1 MYFKRIKIENY
12 KSYFDT
18 ETIHLET
25 GINIII
31 GKNNAGK
38 TALLEVLSGKI
49 NGIPHKNIKQKP
61 RSTTPIKD
69 EGAYGAWLEVQIEK
83 KEFFEI
89 SEDKG
94 YEGSIFLYLDED
106 YFGARE
112 YDESDKFI
120 GFVDNIYEEFEEQ
133 EGSYLIDSIHISNEE
148 IVKKF
153 EDLIKN
159 GIAIE
164 FSIPLMDLYVGEY
177 SKKPVQQ
184 DGNIPVVVFEKN
196 LESIKLSDCQLLTR
210 DYEILNLCIREL
222 LENRIYK
229 FDIHRTI
236 FNSSSTEVSN
246 RLLPNCSNLPSV
258 LDGFQANPHLFGEY
272 NRLITEIFP
281 EIKTIS
287 IAKERE
293 NSVIKIW
300 MPQSSKEHLT
310 IPLSDCG
317 TGVGQVM
324 AMLYVVISSEYPQ
337 IIIIDEP
344 NSFLHPSASRKLIEI
359 FKKYNHHQYIISTH
373 SPEIIT
379 SSNPENIILLKM
391 DETGKTQIHKINK
404 TSRQEMQEILNEI
417 GVKLS
422 DVYGYDKIIWVEGET
437 EQECFPEI
445 VEKLIGKL
453 ISNIHILKVRDTGS
467 FDKKHIRAAFS
478 NYRRLVEGDFL
489 IPPALAFIFDREGRN
504 ERDIE
509 DLKREGQGK
518 IHFLD
523 RRLYENY
530 LIDSEAIAEVL
541 RTLIEDEA
549 LKFKQEVIEIR
560 EDKIPEPSR
569 EGIEELIEK
578 LKNDRKYWDKKAP
591 TEEQLINWKANIH
604 ASKLLEDVFNE
615 LTNFKIPYR
624 KTTHSGKITSWLIE
638 NKPEALDELKD
649 LLLKSMSDMPKT

>member
-12 KSYFDT
+12 KSYFGADT
-18 ETIHLET
+18 IYLET

-38 TALLEVLSGKI
+38 TALLEVLSGNIKS
-49 NGIPHKNIKQKP
+49 IPHRNIEQKS
-61 RSTTPIKD
+61 RAKTPIKD
-69 EGAYGAWLEVQIEK
+69 EGAHGAWLEVQIGKDELY
-83 KEFFEI
+83 EI
-89 SEDKG
+89 SEDEG
-94 YEGSIFLYLDED
+94 YEGTIFLYLDKD
-106 YFGARE
+106 YFGE
-112 YDESDKFI
+112 GDYDESDNFV
-120 GFVDNIYEEFEEQ
+120 GFVDNIYAESVDGHFD
-133 EGSYLIDSIHISNEE
+133 LIESKPIKNEE

-159 GIAIE
+159 GITVS
-164 FSIPLMDLYVGEY
+164 FLIPLMNLFVKEY
-177 SKKPVQQ
+177 SKNPIRQN
-184 DGNIPVVVFEKN
+184 GNIPVVVFKKN
-196 LESIKLSDCQLLTR
+196 LELIKLSGCQLVTR
-210 DYEILNLCIREL
+210 DYEIINLCIREL

-293 NSVIKIW
+293 NPVIKIW

-391 DETGKTQIHKINK
+391 DETGKTQVHKINK
-404 TSRQEMQEILNEI
+404 TSREEMQETLSEI

-445 VEKLIGKL
+445 VEKLIGKP
-453 ISNIHILKVRDTGS
+453 IINIHILKVRDTGS
-467 FDKKHIRAAFS
+467 FDKKHIQAAFS

-489 IPPALAFIFDREGRN
+489 IPPALAFIFDREGRK

-541 RTLIEDEA
+541 RTLIEDEE
-549 LKFKQEVIEIR
+549 LKLKQEVIEIG

-578 LKNDRKYWDKKAP
+578 LKDDRKYWDKKAP
-591 TEEQLINWKANIH
+591 TEEQLINWKVNIH
-604 ASKLLEDVFNE
+604 ASKLLEDIFNE

-624 KTTHSGKITSWLIE
+624 KTTHSKRITSWLIE

-649 LLLKSMSDMPKT
+649 LLLQSMFDMPKT